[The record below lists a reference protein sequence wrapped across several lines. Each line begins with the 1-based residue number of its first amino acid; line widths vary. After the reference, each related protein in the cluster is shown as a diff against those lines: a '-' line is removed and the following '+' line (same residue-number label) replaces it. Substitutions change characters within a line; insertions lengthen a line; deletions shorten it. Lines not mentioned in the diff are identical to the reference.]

1 MDASQLIAKN
11 LNYAI
16 VGASN
21 NPEKYGHRVMKDLL
35 ESGYQVFPIN
45 LKEKEI
51 LGVSVSPTLQDV
63 PAPIDVVITIV
74 PPHVT
79 EEIVKEAN
87 AMSLK
92 HIWMQPGSES
102 AAAIKYCED
111 NDMVCIHD
119 KCIMVARRNLSK

>member
-35 ESGYQVFPIN
+35 ESGYQVFPVN

-51 LGVSVSPTLQDV
+51 LGVAVSPTLRDV
-63 PAPIDVVITIV
+63 SAPIDVVVTIV

-79 EEIVKEAN
+79 EQIVKEAN
-87 AMSLK
+87 VMGLK

-102 AAAIKYCED
+102 DAAIKYCQD

-119 KCIMVARRNLSK
+119 YCIMVARRNIAK